1 MQTLKFQ
8 LSVGASRQLVIELP
22 PGSEGAVVDVTVV
35 LHPPHTPSPSADS
48 DEARQA
54 RLDAL
59 FDHLVETGPHTPKA
73 ELDRRIQEERDAW
86 GD

>member
-8 LSVGASRQLVIELP
+8 MAVSPSRQLIIDLP
-22 PGSEGAVVDVTVV
+22 PGSEGGQAEVVVR
-35 LHPPHTPSPSADS
+35 LEPAPRPS
-48 DEARQA
+48 DETEVA
-54 RLDAL
+54 RLARLEAL
-59 FDHLVETGPHTPKA
+59 LEHLIQTGPHTPKA